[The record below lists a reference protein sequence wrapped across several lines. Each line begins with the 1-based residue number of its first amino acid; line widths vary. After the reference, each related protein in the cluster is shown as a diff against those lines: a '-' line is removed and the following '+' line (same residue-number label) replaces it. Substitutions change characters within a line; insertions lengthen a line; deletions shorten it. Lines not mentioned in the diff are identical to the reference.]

1 MSRPGWSRSRLC
13 LVCGNFEENSKGKK
27 IKRKSQKKEK
37 MKEKKKKDLI
47 NILFYMFLQTHFT

>member
-37 MKEKKKKDLI
+37 MKEKKKKDL
-47 NILFYMFLQTHFT
+47 N